1 MWNVSYKGIKIN
13 ACLNIPGGMLGTYI
27 AAVHVEDEWGWSFLI
42 PGFIVGLMSL
52 VVFFLLV
59 VHPSDLQ
66 KLGERN
72 KGILEKEGLKSEH
85 FIT

>member
-1 MWNVSYKGIKIN
+1 M
-13 ACLNIPGGMLGTYI
+13 GTYI
-27 AAVHVEDEWGWSFLI
+27 AAAYVEDEWGWSFLI

-66 KLGERN
+66 KLGKRN
-72 KGILEKEGLKSEH
+72 KGIFETEGLKLEH